1 MALSAFP
8 DKDKAEMQISKTNRL
23 GWFFFGLLV
32 GFFVCLFVSF
42 FNIET
47 VRI

>member
-8 DKDKAEMQISKTNRL
+8 DKEKAEMQISKTNRL
-23 GWFFFGLLV
+23 GVFFFFVGWVFCLL
-32 GFFVCLFVSF
+32 VSF